1 MNIRDEKKYGRYTHP
16 SVETLKAV
24 SLSKWV
30 GLFTVLSFLHKDC
43 MFKVETGIMFCFLLT
58 HIQEASSVL
67 NAMHY

>member
-1 MNIRDEKKYGRYTHP
+1 MAGILTL

-43 MFKVETGIMFCFLLT
+43 MFKVKIGTMLCFLLT
-58 HIQEASSVL
+58 TSKKLAQC
-67 NAMHY
+67 